1 MFMLDRITD
10 PILGAT
16 GLDPEFSPEEHAMR
30 DAAHR
35 FASEVMRPTG
45 IELDKMSAEQVVAP
59 GSPLW
64 TFLKAFAESGLL
76 DFDTLEAMSAEQK
89 ARIFPL
95 IFDELGWGDSGLA
108 ILALATSFPSLM
120 VHSLGDPELK
130 ERFMG
135 VPGCWLATQ
144 PDRGSE
150 IVDID
155 GTEMPPG
162 ARQNRGNLSARL
174 VGDEYIINGQSSAWV
189 SGAPIA
195 QNALAY
201 IPCDY
206 GDGLFKPDGSLH
218 HVGILIPFDLP
229 GVTKGKPLEKLGQRP
244 LPQGEVFFH
253 EVRVP
258 ARYAIA
264 THDQVIPSMMGA
276 LTFGNME
283 MAVTFTGV
291 ARAAFEHALAY
302 AHERKQGGTAIINH
316 QSVRIRLFD
325 MWRKLEA
332 ARALSRRV
340 FAYNYAPHGPHLLA
354 SITSKTFC
362 TQAAFEV
369 SNEAIQI
376 FGGNG
381 LTRDYPLEKLMR
393 DARAALIED
402 GENNILSLK
411 GGTWLSRWYQQQ
423 QGN

>member
-1 MFMLDRITD
+1 
-10 PILGAT
+10 
-16 GLDPEFSPEEHAMR
+16 
-30 DAAHR
+30 
-35 FASEVMRPTG
+35 MRPIG
-45 IELDKMSAEQVVAP
+45 VELDKMSAEEVVAA
-59 GSPLW
+59 GSPMW
-64 TFLKAFAESGLL
+64 RFLKEFADSGLL
-76 DFDTLEAMSAEQK
+76 DFDSLDAMGPEQK
-89 ARIFPL
+89 ARVFPI

-108 ILALATSFPSLM
+108 ILALATSFPALM
-120 VHSLGDPELK
+120 VHALGDPELK

-155 GTEMPPG
+155 ATEMPSG
-162 ARQNRGNLSARL
+162 TRQNRGNLSARL

-189 SGAPIA
+189 TGAPIA

-206 GDGLFKPDGSLH
+206 GDGLFMPNGGLH

-229 GVTKGKPLEKLGQRP
+229 GVTKGKPLEKIGQRP
-244 LPQGEVFFH
+244 LPQGEVFFN

-264 THDQVIPSMMGA
+264 TREKVIPSMMGA

-302 AHERKQGGTAIINH
+302 AHDRKQGGVAIINH
-316 QSVRIRLFD
+316 QSVKLRLFD

-340 FAYNYAPHGPHLLA
+340 FTYNYAAHGPHLMA

-362 TQAAFEV
+362 TQVALEV
-369 SNEAIQI
+369 TNEAIQI

-381 LTRDYPLEKLMR
+381 LTREYPVEKLMR

-411 GGTWLSRWYQQQ
+411 GGTWLSRWYQSQ